1 MNEAPV
7 ASRSM
12 KSPSIPRC
20 RALVITVGQDP
31 EPVRWWW
38 HQLTDWKQRDSLE
51 WERISIDNLPQKQ
64 LGLRHMPAFISRV
77 FRILRRA
84 RREQITYLITWEADL
99 TCYMIGFLQ
108 HFPWF
113 RGPKQVIVQFITRER
128 AQNWRSRL
136 RHAIAQMCLSTVHR
150 FICSSRQ
157 EVAYYRSIFDWDPER
172 FRFVLLPA
180 DQRLLEQPNP
190 PREDFIIAAGRV
202 YRDFVTLAKAVEGT
216 GIRTIIV
223 RDRRSP
229 KLENMPPEVTVIT
242 EMPFDDLMKK
252 VACARVV
259 VVPLTPQLISTGQTF
274 LLQAMSV
281 RAPIVATRTSGTEDY
296 VNDRDNGWLVPP
308 QDALELRRAIQQVW
322 SDPNLAER
330 MGESA
335 RSTVLREHSWAHYAR
350 NIAQAISDEP

>member
-1 MNEAPV
+1 
-7 ASRSM
+7 M
-12 KSPSIPRC
+12 KSPNNPRC
-20 RALVITVGQDP
+20 RALVITVGQDS

-38 HQLTDWKQRDSLE
+38 NQLADWNQRDSLE

-64 LGLRHMPAFISRV
+64 LGLRHMPAFITRV
-77 FRILRRA
+77 FKILRRA
-84 RREQITYLITWEADL
+84 RRERIDYLITWEADF

-108 HFPWF
+108 HLPWF

-128 AQNWRSRL
+128 AANWRSRL
-136 RHAIAQMCLSTVHR
+136 RHSIAQMCLSTVHR

-157 EVAYYRSIFDWDPER
+157 EVAYYRSIFDWDPQR

-180 DQRLLEQPNP
+180 DQRLLDMPNP

-229 KLENMPPEVTVIT
+229 KLENLPPEVTVIT
-242 EMPFDDLMKK
+242 EMPFDDLMKQ

-308 QDALELRRAIQQVW
+308 QDVLELRHAIQEVW
-322 SDPNLAER
+322 NDRKLADAL
-330 MGESA
+330 GESA
-335 RSTVLREHSWAHYAR
+335 RATVLRQHQWSHYAAA
-350 NIAQAISDEP
+350 IAAAVTGPP

>member
-1 MNEAPV
+1 
-7 ASRSM
+7 M
-12 KSPSIPRC
+12 KSTSNPRC
-20 RALVITVGQDP
+20 RALIVTVGQDP

-38 HQLTDWKQRDSLE
+38 HQLNDWDQRDSLS

-64 LGLRHMPAFISRV
+64 LGLKHMPAFIG
-77 FRILRRA
+77 RIFKLLRRA
-84 RREQITYLITWEADL
+84 KREQITYLITWEADL

-108 HFPWF
+108 HLPWF

-128 AQNWRSRL
+128 APNWRSRL

-157 EVAYYRSIFDWDPER
+157 EVAYYRSIFKGDPER
-172 FRFVLLPA
+172 FRFVLLPT
-180 DQRLLEQPNP
+180 DQRLLEMANP

-202 YRDFVTLAKAVEGT
+202 YRDFATLAKAVEGT

-223 RDRRSP
+223 RDKSSP
-229 KLENMPPEVTVIT
+229 KLENLPPEVTVIT
-242 EMPFDDLMKK
+242 EMPFDELIKK

-274 LLQAMSV
+274 LLQAMAV

-296 VNDRDNGWLVPP
+296 VTDRDNGLLVPP
-308 QDALELRRAIQQVW
+308 QDVLELRRAIQQVW
-322 SDPNLAER
+322 NDPGLAANL
-330 MGESA
+330 GESA
-335 RSTVLREHSWAHYAR
+335 RSTVIRQHGWSHYAR
-350 NIAQAISDEP
+350 TIAQAVSDPP